1 MDYSTAKETIKSNWQ
16 FILKNL
22 DIEKAKKKVN
32 SETSY
37 ICPFCLHGKN
47 GDGLTFIP
55 QTNLLKC
62 FGCGYTG
69 DIIDFYMKTQ
79 NVDFKTAINNLSN
92 LLNIEIS
99 EYKIK
104 KSSSTQE
111 DYTDYYLKCIEN
123 LKNSCEAQDYLTK
136 RGISLATAQK
146 YMIGYDP
153 NWKSP
158 SALKSGKNPPESKR
172 LIMPT
177 SNIHYV
183 ARNIK
188 ENLTTLEKSFCKMNE
203 GKTDIFNLNCIYEQ
217 DLVFVTEGIFDALSI
232 LEVGYSAIALN
243 STSNTKLFLSY
254 LQEKSTS
261 CTLVICLDNDRA
273 GSQAVRELQTGL
285 DNMGLAY
292 IVKTPYSGSK
302 DANEALVKNR
312 ELFIIELEEIKNQSA
327 LKPDSIENYL
337 DSFLTSDIDQFKKSF
352 STGFNALDT
361 LSGGIYSGLYVIAA
375 ISSLGKTTFASQLAD
390 NIAQSGQDVLFF
402 SMEQSTLEMV
412 SKALARSMAVRNGV
426 YDITSLDI
434 RNGNIS
440 DEMKQTISE
449 YRRNVGNK
457 LSIIECRF
465 SGTVDY
471 IYNYVKSYINKTNI
485 LPVVIIDYLQI
496 LSTEKSKFSS
506 TKENID
512 NIVIAL
518 KRLSLD
524 FQIPVIAISSVN
536 RANYL
541 TPIDFE
547 SLKESGCI
555 EFTADVIWGLQLECL
570 NNPVFEKAS
579 NIKEKRDLIKKEKS
593 SNPRKIELVCLKNR
607 YGISNFSCYFDY
619 YAKND
624 LFIERN
630 KSDLTQLK
638 SGRKR

>member
-1 MDYSTAKETIKSNWQ
+1 MDYSTAKQAIKSNWQ
-16 FILKNL
+16 FILKTL
-22 DIEKAKKKVN
+22 EIQPAKKKVN

-37 ICPFCLHGKN
+37 ICPFCSHGKN

-69 DIIDFYMKTQ
+69 DIIDFYIKTQ

-104 KSSSTQE
+104 KSSSTQI
-111 DYTDYYLKCIEN
+111 DYSNYYLKCIEN
-123 LKNSCEAQDYLTK
+123 LNNSCKAQDYLSK
-136 RGISLATAQK
+136 RGISLETAQK
-146 YMIGYDP
+146 YMIGFDP

-158 SALKSGKNPPESKR
+158 SAIKAGKNPPESQR

-177 SNIHYV
+177 SNIHYI

-188 ENLTTLEKSFCKMNE
+188 EDLTPLEKSFCKMNE
-203 GKTDIFNLNCIYEQ
+203 GKADIFNLNSIYEQ
-217 DLVFVTEGIFDALSI
+217 DLVFVTEGIFDALSF
-232 LEVGYSAIALN
+232 LEVGYSALALN
-243 STSNTKLFLSY
+243 STSNVKLFLSY
-254 LQEKSTS
+254 LQDKSTN
-261 CTLVICLDNDRA
+261 CTLVICLDSDKA
-273 GSQAVRELQTGL
+273 GSQAARELQLGL
-285 DNMGLAY
+285 DDIGLPY
-292 IVKTPYSGSK
+292 ISKSPYSGFK
-302 DANEALVKNR
+302 DANEALVKNK
-312 ELFIIELEEIKNQSA
+312 ELFLLEIEKIKTQAA
-327 LKPDSIENYL
+327 LKPDSIENYF
-337 DSFLTSDIDQFKKSF
+337 DSFLAEDIEQFKKSF
-352 STGFNALDT
+352 STGFNNLDV

-390 NIAQSGQDVLFF
+390 NIAQNGQDVLFF

-412 SKALARSMAVRNGV
+412 SKALTRSISLKNGIC
-426 YDITSLDI
+426 DITSLDI

-440 DEMKQTISE
+440 DEVKQAMSE

-465 SGTVDY
+465 SATVDY
-471 IYNYVKSYINKTNI
+471 IYNYVKSYITKTNI

-524 FQIPVIAISSVN
+524 FKIPVITISSVN

-570 NNPVFEKAS
+570 NNPLFEKTS

-593 SNPRKIELVCLKNR
+593 SNPRRIELVCLKNR
-607 YGISNFSCYFDY
+607 YGISNFSCYYDY

-624 LFIERN
+624 LFIERT
-630 KSDLTQLK
+630 SLTSLK